1 MQYKESTIT
10 NWNSLF
16 SQSLSIKPRVMFL
29 LFFRSNKKNW
39 RQNKFV
45 FWTSKADSKKINSKN
60 NSRPKAKKN
69 NLFKVGQEKFRPSF
83 LLTSK
88 VKSFV
93 PLGNVK
99 RRKIGFDIDR
109 EVGNFYKFQKLK
121 IHNWKL
127 DGFAITYL
135 YLNCRYPV

>member
-1 MQYKESTIT
+1 MYFGHQRQT
-10 NWNSLF
+10 
-16 SQSLSIKPRVMFL
+16 P
-29 LFFRSNKKNW
+29 KKLIQKLIQDQ
-39 RQNKFV
+39 RQ
-45 FWTSKADSKKINSKN
+45 
-60 NSRPKAKKN
+60 KN

-88 VKSFV
+88 VKNFV

-121 IHNWKL
+121 IHN
-127 DGFAITYL
+127 
-135 YLNCRYPV
+135 